1 MNYQE
6 CLDNIY
12 SSYMHI
18 KPVVKGKQDSA
29 VRNVDIILSLLT
41 DLDLIPPA
49 EKIIKVSGSKGKGT
63 TTRLCEKMIRTH
75 DASKSVAMLISPEEI
90 DHFDRMRINGVTITP
105 ELFAEIYTELLPV
118 LNEKK
123 KTFEGMD
130 YLSPSGLFLLIALT
144 WFKRNHI
151 DYYVLET
158 GRGAKYDEVG
168 NIASHVSIVTSI
180 LLEHPEYL
188 GGSLETIAQHK
199 LFACNNAV
207 YGVVADSAM
216 EYYRDSYSAK
226 ILPIHALTYIKNFP
240 NWYNNN
246 LAMALTGVAQLC
258 RASHIDMYNN
268 FIDADAHTSTSFA
281 SASFGHKVIDE
292 QHFYYEPAIATDS
305 LDLKFLKSITKK
317 NTLFL
322 VSLPDEKD
330 IGGLVQ
336 ALQHYG
342 DVKHITLTGTRGYL
356 SYDITNRDYKNDIL
370 WTGQYGDVDG
380 FKNSITDKNFTT
392 DMPYSNIYLLGTQT
406 YIRLV
411 KMALFGY

>member
-6 CLDNIY
+6 CLNNIY
-12 SSYMHI
+12 SSYMHV
-18 KPVVKGKQDSA
+18 KPFIKGKQDSV

-41 DLDLIPPA
+41 DLDLIPSA
-49 EKIIKVSGSKGKGT
+49 EKVIKVSGSKGKGT
-63 TTRLCEKMIRTH
+63 TTRLCEKMIRYH
-75 DASKSVAMLISPEEI
+75 DDSKNVAMLISPEEI
-90 DHFDRMRINGVTITP
+90 EHFDRMRINGVTITP

-144 WFKRNHI
+144 WFKRHHI

-199 LFACNNAV
+199 LFTCNNAV

-216 EYYRDSYSAK
+216 EYYSDSYSAK
-226 ILPIHALTYIKNFP
+226 ILPIYPLTYIKNFP
-240 NWYNNN
+240 SWYNSN
-246 LAMALTGVAQLC
+246 LAMALTGVSQLC
-258 RASHIDMYNN
+258 RASNIDMYNS
-268 FIDADAHTSTSFA
+268 FIDADAHTS
-281 SASFGHKVIDE
+281 ASFGHKVIGE

-305 LDLKFLKSITKK
+305 LDLKFLKSITTK

-336 ALQHYG
+336 TLQHYG

-370 WTGQYGDVDG
+370 WTGQYDDVDG
-380 FKNSITDKNFTT
+380 FKNSVI
-392 DMPYSNIYLLGTQT
+392 DMPYANIYLLGTQT